1 MTNVRGET
9 GTMHCKVHE
18 WLKFGDEWWKDNLS
32 YLTANKKGPWIMPGA
47 LINNIFLTIF
57 ILFQ

>member
-18 WLKFGDEWWKDNLS
+18 WLKFGDEWWKGNLS
-32 YLTANKKGPWIMPGA
+32 YLTANKKGPRIIPGA
-47 LINNIFLTIF
+47 LGYDIF
-57 ILFQ
+57 